1 MEKDLRP
8 YLAQIFI
15 NFSKRSIK
23 LLDNEGY
30 EQTVEFK
37 FDDEGAAGFAETVNS
52 INDDPHLDSDMIT
65 YCFATA

>member
-23 LLDNEGY
+23 LFDYEGY

-37 FDDEGAAGFAETVNS
+37 FVDEGADTFAETVNS
-52 INDDPHLDSDMIT
+52 INDDPNLDSDMVT

>member
-1 MEKDLRP
+1 MDKDLRP

-23 LLDNEGY
+23 LVDDEGY
-30 EQTVEFK
+30 EQNVTFK
-37 FDDEGAAGFAETVNS
+37 FDEEGAEGFADTISS
-52 INDDPHLDSDMIT
+52 INADPHLDSDMVT

>member
-8 YLAQIFI
+8 YLAHFFI
-15 NFSKRSIK
+15 NFSKRSVK
-23 LLDNEGY
+23 LVDDEGY
-30 EQTVEFK
+30 EQNVIFK
-37 FDDEGAAGFAETVNS
+37 FDEEGAEGFAETVNS

>member
-37 FDDEGAAGFAETVNS
+37 FDEEGAEGFAETIGAHKKNETFVYKNT
-52 INDDPHLDSDMIT
+52 NELNE
-65 YCFATA
+65 FL

>member
-8 YLAQIFI
+8 YLAHIFI

-23 LLDNEGY
+23 LVDDEGY
-30 EQTVEFK
+30 EQNVTFK
-37 FDDEGAAGFAETVNS
+37 FDEEGAEGFADTVNS
-52 INDDPHLDSDMIT
+52 INADPHLDSDTVT